1 MAGVTDG
8 AHPEFGGGW
17 TRTKLAIVE
26 KYLDSYTTVFKK
38 QEWAELVYIDAF
50 AGTGRI
56 MRDPQSGNE
65 ADARESE
72 AFLTGSVERALRV
85 GDRRFDRLVFVELDK
100 KRHVSLAELRTAHPH
115 RTVCP
120 VKEDANAFLQGL
132 NADRYGCRSS
142 FDDWRGVLFVD
153 PFGAQLDWS
162 TVKHV
167 ASLERLDMWLLFP
180 VSAIG
185 RMLPVSRDPDGIPKG
200 WRNRLTRVFGD
211 ERWRTLYANDPQLT
225 LLGENGP
232 QVRERGVGALLDLY
246 RGKLAEVFGD
256 RLLNDSRTLRNSTN
270 SPLFE
275 LIFCVGSPSP
285 RAIRAAKKIA
295 RHLIRTI

>member
-8 AHPEFGGGW
+8 AHPEFGGDW

-56 MRDPQSGNE
+56 MRDPQLGNE

-85 GDRRFDRLVFVELDK
+85 RDRRFDRLVFVEMDEE
-100 KRHVSLAELRTAHPH
+100 RHASLAELRAAHPD
-115 RTVCP
+115 RTICP
-120 VKEDANAFLQGL
+120 VREDANDFLQGL
-132 NADRYGCRSS
+132 NADRYGCRGS
-142 FDDWRGVLFVD
+142 FSDWRGVLFVD

-162 TVKHV
+162 TVEHV

-185 RMLPVSRDPDGIPKG
+185 RMLPVRDRDGIPKG
-200 WRNRLTRVFGD
+200 WRNRLIRVFGG
-211 ERWRTLYANDPQLT
+211 ERWRTLYTKHPQLT
-225 LLGENGP
+225 FLPDTGP
-232 QVRERGVGALLDLY
+232 QVREPGVGALLDLY
-246 RGKLAEVFGD
+246 RDKLTEVFGD
-256 RLLNDSRTLRNSTN
+256 RLLNNSRTLRNSTN

-275 LIFCVGSPSP
+275 LIFCVGSPNP
-285 RAIRAAKKIA
+285 RAIRAAKRIA
-295 RHLIRTI
+295 RHLIKTI